1 MGQKQ
6 QFFAWETRIL
16 TRWRSRRRIRQ
27 PTGFDMKICIYGA
40 GAIGG
45 HLAMRMYRA
54 GAEVSVIARGAHL
67 AAIQA
72 NGLTVHAVDGTHHA
86 KVRASAD
93 PAELGPQDAVFVTV
107 KAPALPS
114 VAASIAPL
122 LGADTSVS
130 FVMNGIPWWYFD
142 HLPGPHQGKSLPRI
156 DPGDALRRALGP
168 GRAIGGVVYSA
179 SAVTEPGVVHVEQP
193 KSRFILGE
201 PDGSLSDRVLKL
213 TGLITKGGVRGEATP
228 AIRTEI
234 WNKLISNLAGGT
246 LAVLSGSAPKG
257 VYLEPAAEQAA
268 LRMMQEATT
277 IAQAMGADPTTDHAQ
292 RINNQRSMDHKPSI
306 LQDLELGRPME
317 IDGMFDA
324 PLALAH
330 MAGIEVPT
338 LELLVALCKLRARS
352 ARLYN

>member
-1 MGQKQ
+1 
-6 QFFAWETRIL
+6 
-16 TRWRSRRRIRQ
+16 
-27 PTGFDMKICIYGA
+27 MKICIYGA

-45 HLAMRMYRA
+45 HLAARLHRA
-54 GAEVSVIARGAHL
+54 GAEVSVVARGAHL

-72 NGLTVHAVDGTHHA
+72 RGLTVHAIDGEHHA
-86 KVRASAD
+86 KVRASAE
-93 PAELGPQDAVFVTV
+93 PGELGRQDAVFVTV
-107 KAPALPS
+107 KAPALPA
-114 VAASIAPL
+114 VAASIGPL
-122 LGADTSVS
+122 LGADTPVA

-142 HLPGPHQGKSLPRI
+142 HLAGPHEGKSLPRI
-156 DPGDALRRALGP
+156 DPGDGLRRALGP

-179 SAVTEPGVVHVEQP
+179 SAVTSPGVVEVEQP

-201 PDGSLSDRVLKL
+201 PDGTVSDRVVTLA
-213 TGLITKGGVRGEATP
+213 GLITKGGISGEATP

-246 LAVLSGSAPKG
+246 LAVLTGSAPKG
-257 VYLEPAAEQAA
+257 VYGEPATEQAS
-268 LRMMQEATT
+268 LRMMQEATA
-277 IAQAMGADPTTDHAQ
+277 IAQALGADPLTDHARRISGQ
-292 RINNQRSMDHKPSI
+292 RAMDHKPSI

-330 MAGIEVPT
+330 LAGVEAPT

-352 ARLYN
+352 AGLYG

>member
-1 MGQKQ
+1 
-6 QFFAWETRIL
+6 
-16 TRWRSRRRIRQ
+16 
-27 PTGFDMKICIYGA
+27 MKICIYGA

-45 HLAMRMYRA
+45 HLAARLHRA

-72 NGLTVHAVDGTHHA
+72 NGLTVHAIDGEHHA
-86 KVRASAD
+86 KVRASSE
-93 PAELGPQDAVFVTV
+93 PAELGRQDAVFVTV
-107 KAPALPS
+107 KAPALPA

-122 LGADTSVS
+122 LGAETPVA

-142 HLPGPHQGKSLPRI
+142 HLPGPHEGKSLPRI
-156 DPGDALRRALGP
+156 DPGDVLRRALGP

-179 SAVTEPGVVHVEQP
+179 SAVTAPGVVEVEQP
-193 KSRFILGE
+193 KSRVILGE
-201 PDGSLSDRVLKL
+201 PDGTMSARVETLA
-213 TGLITKGGVRGEATP
+213 GLITKGGISGEATP

-246 LAVLSGSAPKG
+246 LAVLTGSAPKG
-257 VYLEPAAEQAA
+257 VYGEPAAEQAS
-268 LRMMQEATT
+268 LRMMQEATA
-277 IAQAMGADPTTDHAQ
+277 IAQAMGADPLTDHA
-292 RINNQRSMDHKPSI
+292 RRVNGQRSMDHKPSI

-324 PLALAH
+324 PLVLAH
-330 MAGIEVPT
+330 MAGVAAPT

-352 ARLYN
+352 AGLYA

>member
-1 MGQKQ
+1 
-6 QFFAWETRIL
+6 
-16 TRWRSRRRIRQ
+16 
-27 PTGFDMKICIYGA
+27 MKICIYGA

-45 HLAMRMYRA
+45 HLAARLHRA

-72 NGLTVHAVDGTHHA
+72 NGLTVHAIDGEHHA
-86 KVRASAD
+86 KVRASSE
-93 PAELGPQDAVFVTV
+93 PEELSRQDAVFVTV
-107 KAPALPS
+107 KAPALPA

-122 LGADTSVS
+122 LGPDTPVA
-130 FVMNGIPWWYFD
+130 FVMNGIPWWYFNN
-142 HLPGPHQGKSLPRI
+142 LRGPHEGKSLPRI
-156 DPGDALRRALGP
+156 DPGDVLRRALGP

-179 SAVTEPGVVHVEQP
+179 SAVIAPGVVEVEQP
-193 KSRFILGE
+193 KSRVILGE
-201 PDGSLSDRVLKL
+201 PDGTVSDRVVTLA
-213 TGLITKGGVRGEATP
+213 GLITKGGISGEATP

-246 LAVLSGSAPKG
+246 LAVLTGSAPKG
-257 VYLEPAAEQAA
+257 VYVEPALEQAS
-268 LRMMQEATT
+268 LRMMQEATA
-277 IAQAMGADPTTDHAQ
+277 IAQAMGADPLTDHTR
-292 RINNQRSMDHKPSI
+292 RIGGQRSMDHKPSI

-330 MAGIEVPT
+330 MAGVAAPT

-352 ARLYN
+352 SGLYN

>member
-1 MGQKQ
+1 
-6 QFFAWETRIL
+6 
-16 TRWRSRRRIRQ
+16 
-27 PTGFDMKICIYGA
+27 MKICIYGA

-45 HLAMRMYRA
+45 HLAARLHKA

-72 NGLTVHAVDGTHHA
+72 NGLTVHAIDGAHHA
-86 KVRASAD
+86 PVRASAD
-93 PAELGPQDAVFVTV
+93 PAELGKQDAVFVTV
-107 KAPALPS
+107 KAPALPA
-114 VAASIAPL
+114 VAASIQPL
-122 LGADTSVS
+122 LGPDTPVA

-142 HLPGPHQGKSLPRI
+142 HLAGPHEGTSLPRI
-156 DPGDALRRALGP
+156 DPGDALRKALGP

-179 SAVTEPGVVHVEQP
+179 SAVTAPGVVHVEQP

-201 PDGSLSDRVLKL
+201 PDNTLSDRVLTL
-213 TGLITKGGVRGEATP
+213 SGLITKGGISGEATP

-246 LAVLSGSAPKG
+246 LAVLTGSAPKG
-257 VYLEPAAEQAA
+257 VYVEPAVEQAS
-268 LRMMQEATT
+268 LRMMQEATA
-277 IAQAMGADPTTDHAQ
+277 IAQALGADPTTNHAQ
-292 RINNQRSMDHKPSI
+292 RIGNQRSMDHKPSI

-330 MAGIEVPT
+330 LAGVEAPT
-338 LELLVALCKLRARS
+338 LELLVALCKLRART
-352 ARLYN
+352 AGLYK

>member
-1 MGQKQ
+1 
-6 QFFAWETRIL
+6 
-16 TRWRSRRRIRQ
+16 
-27 PTGFDMKICIYGA
+27 MKICIYGA

-45 HLAMRMYRA
+45 HLAARLYKA

-72 NGLTVHAVDGTHHA
+72 NGLTVHAVDGEHRA
-86 KVRASAD
+86 LVRASAD
-93 PAELGPQDAVFVTV
+93 PAELGAQDAVFVTV
-107 KAPALPS
+107 KAPALPA
-114 VAASIAPL
+114 VAASIKPL
-122 LGADTSVS
+122 LGADTAVA

-142 HLPGPHQGKSLPRI
+142 HLAGPHEGTSLPRI
-156 DPGDALRRALGP
+156 DPDNALRRALGP
-168 GRAIGGVVYSA
+168 GRTIGGVVYSA
-179 SAVTEPGVVHVEQP
+179 SAVVEPGVVDVEQP

-201 PDGSLSDRVLKL
+201 PDGSMSDRVTTLA
-213 TGLITKGGVRGEATP
+213 GLITKGGVSGEATP

-257 VYLEPAAEQAA
+257 VYVEPAVEQAS
-268 LRMMQEATT
+268 LRMMNEATA
-277 IAQAMGADPTTDHAQ
+277 IAQALGADPTTDHAR
-292 RINNQRSMDHKPSI
+292 RINGQRSMDHKPSI

-330 MAGIEVPT
+330 LAGVEVPT
-338 LELLVALCKLRARS
+338 LELLVALCKLRART
-352 ARLYN
+352 AGLYG